1 MSGQVVLSTW
11 HLQPDISLQY
21 AIRTPSPTT
30 TTPTPSSV
38 FVHMEEAVEVLTSVG
53 GVARAKAPN
62 FQHTWTVLLQ
72 GETVAFCPLAEFV
85 YHAALKSSG
94 KKFRRVW
101 EGVLAA
107 LVTSLRSSGSER
119 VLEYLEVAPALGEG
133 ETGALVE
140 QVGKVKEVDEV
151 EHVDKV
157 EQVDEGK
164 EWEEWDY
171 MGGLEEEEAK
181 VEVKMED
188 EEDEAEDEEK
198 MVPEVEQTSW
208 DEDEWR
214 EPVQKKRKVKEEK
227 ASSGTPSKL
236 GLLHTLHERQ
246 PDAQGTFACSLALCE
261 LRFDRFLSLVDHER
275 THAEAFICIL
285 CGECCG
291 AADRLI
297 GHMDSQHAAKS
308 EFVCRVCGFFSR
320 RGDSLRTHVQ
330 EQHMAGAVVHQCELC
345 PFTTEK
351 RQSLHH
357 HRRTMH
363 SDVRHFC
370 DICGKT
376 YASAPSLYV
385 HKKSHEPDFKKFA
398 CSVCPAKFGYSSGLS
413 YHMAVHTGEKPFAC
427 AQCGAAF
434 GSHTALCRHTKVVHA
449 EEKDMVFQCE
459 HCGKKF
465 AKRMSREYADHIKIH
480 TGERDHVCTICGS
493 SYYSRKMLR
502 KHELKKH
509 PQVLPKR
516 PTPVRIDPGSVPQL
530 TPGSKAATCTFS

>member
-1 MSGQVVLSTW
+1 M
-11 HLQPDISLQY
+11 
-21 AIRTPSPTT
+21 
-30 TTPTPSSV
+30 
-38 FVHMEEAVEVLTSVG
+38 EVLTSVG
-53 GVARAKAPN
+53 GVARAKAPS
-62 FQHTWTVLLQ
+62 FQDTWTFLLQ
-72 GETVAFCPLAEFV
+72 GELVAFCPLAEFV
-85 YHAALKSSG
+85 YHAALKASG

-101 EGVLAA
+101 EGVLAS

-119 VLEYLEVAPALGEG
+119 VLEYLEVASAVGSGGEAG
-133 ETGALVE
+133 PLVE
-140 QVGKVKEVDEV
+140 QVN
-151 EHVDKV
+151 KV
-157 EQVDEGK
+157 EKVEKGEK
-164 EWEEWDY
+164 VEEWEEWDY
-171 MGGLEEEEAK
+171 VGGLEEEEAK

-188 EEDEAEDEEK
+188 EEEEEEDEEK

-208 DEDEWR
+208 EKDDWC
-214 EPVQKKRKVKEEK
+214 EPARKKRKVKEDVGKVEGGSH
-227 ASSGTPSKL
+227 ATLGKL

-275 THAEAFICIL
+275 THNEAFICIL

-291 AADRLI
+291 AADCLI
-297 GHMDSQHAAKS
+297 GHMDAQHAAKS

-330 EQHMAGAVVHQCELC
+330 EQHMAGSVVHQCELC
-345 PFTTEK
+345 PYSTEK

-363 SDVRHFC
+363 SEARHFC

-465 AKRMSREYADHIKIH
+465 AKRMGREYTDHIKIH

-493 SYYSRKMLR
+493 SYHSRKMLR

-509 PQVLPKR
+509 PHVLPKKA
-516 PTPVRIDPGSVPQL
+516 TPLRIDPDSVPQL
-530 TPGSKAATCTFS
+530 TPGHKAATCTYS